1 MTIAILT
8 RYGSFNENS
17 SQFDLT
23 TIGVRT
29 MTNDNIRHE
38 ATAAI
43 ARDPSE
49 PLTFEQVTL
58 QSPRADE
65 VLIKIVASGIC
76 HTDLVCLYQELP
88 VPLPMVLG
96 HEGAG
101 IVVEAGSAV
110 KDLSPGDH
118 VVLSFNSCG
127 ECPSCE
133 HELPSYCY
141 DFMENNFS
149 GCRGDGTGTMEQNG
163 EAVNANFFGQSSFA
177 TMAIANV
184 RNTVKVRKDLPLEML
199 APLGCGV
206 QTGAGTV
213 LNSLSVTVAN
223 SMAIFGGGAVGLSAL
238 MAAKLV
244 GADPIVV
251 VEPLADRRALAL
263 ELGADHVIDPFA
275 VENVVEEIK
284 KLVGGV
290 DFSLEMTGIPAVA
303 SQCVAALKPLG
314 TCALVGAA
322 PADAEVSINIMEM
335 LATGRKIVGIVEG
348 DAEPRTFIPQLIE
361 YYDEGR
367 FPFDRL
373 IDFFPF
379 EALNEAVEAQGNGQS
394 IKPVVRMG

>member
-1 MTIAILT
+1 
-8 RYGSFNENS
+8 
-17 SQFDLT
+17 
-23 TIGVRT
+23 
-29 MTNDNIRHE
+29 MTNKNARHE

-43 ARDPSE
+43 ARDPSD
-49 PLTFEQVTL
+49 PLTFEQITL
-58 QSPRADE
+58 QSPRENE

-76 HTDLVCLYQELP
+76 HTDLVCKHQHLP

-101 IVVEAGSAV
+101 IVVETGSEV
-110 KDLSPGDH
+110 QGLSPGDH

-127 ECPSCE
+127 ECPSCDS
-133 HELPSYCY
+133 ELPAYCY
-141 DFMENNFS
+141 NFMANNFS
-149 GCRGDGTGTMEQNG
+149 GSRGDGTGTMEQNG
-163 EAVNANFFGQSSFA
+163 EQINANFFGQSSFA

-184 RNTVKVRKDLPLEML
+184 RNTVKVSKDLPLEML
-199 APLGCGV
+199 APLGCGI

-213 LNSLSVTVAN
+213 LNSLPVTKV
-223 SMAIFGGGAVGLSAL
+223 SSLAIFGGGAVGLSAL

-244 GADPIVV
+244 GASPIVLI
-251 VEPLADRRALAL
+251 EPLAHRRALAL
-263 ELGADHVIDPFA
+263 ELGADHVIDPFG
-275 VENVVEEIK
+275 VEDVVEEIK

-303 SQCVAALKPLG
+303 SQCVAVLKPLG

-322 PADAEVSINIMEM
+322 PADGELSVNIMEM
-335 LATGRKIVGIVEG
+335 LVTGRKIIGIVEG
-348 DAEPRTFIPQLIE
+348 NAEPRTFIPELIQ
-361 YYDEGR
+361 YYNEGR

-379 EALNEAVEAQGNGQS
+379 EELNQAIEAQESGKS

>member
-1 MTIAILT
+1 MIAAPSIKAQAIL
-8 RYGSFNENS
+8 SK
-17 SQFDLT
+17 
-23 TIGVRT
+23 TIGVIT
-29 MTNDNIRHE
+29 MTNDDIRHE

-43 ARDPSE
+43 ARGSSD

-76 HTDLVCLYQELP
+76 HTDLVCLHQELP
-88 VPLPMVLG
+88 VPLPIVLG

-101 IVVEAGSAV
+101 IVVEIGSAV
-110 KDLSPGDH
+110 QDLAPGDH

-127 ECPSCE
+127 QCPSCDSK
-133 HELPSYCY
+133 LPSYCY
-141 DFMENNFS
+141 HFMANNFS
-149 GCRGDGTGTMEQNG
+149 GSRSDGTGTMEQNG

-184 RNTVKVRKDLPLEML
+184 RNTVKVSKELPLEML
-199 APLGCGV
+199 APLGCGI

-213 LNSLSVTVAN
+213 LNSLPMTEKHSL
-223 SMAIFGGGAVGLSAL
+223 AIFGGGAVGLSAL
-238 MAAKLV
+238 MAAKLI
-244 GADPIVV
+244 GAAPLIL

-275 VENVVEEIK
+275 VGNVVEEIK
-284 KLVGGV
+284 QLVGGA

-303 SQCVAALKPLG
+303 KQCIDVLKPLG

-322 PADAEVSINIMEM
+322 PADAEISINIMEM
-335 LATGRKIVGIVEG
+335 LVTGKKIVGIVEG
-348 DAEPRTFIPQLIE
+348 DAEPRTFIPQLIQ
-361 YYDEGR
+361 YYKEGR

-379 EALNEAVEAQGNGQS
+379 ESLNQAIKAQESGQS